1 MPHDPS
7 YAERKVEGIF
17 NFVRSP
23 TNKLY
28 VLFLNY
34 TVHVYDEV
42 LRNLQCEDPKIHVL
56 RRSLHKLLRN
66 ILVRFV
72 KPSAMFGKCVDE
84 VQYSV
89 RYNQKA
95 NNELVIGEACQNFI
109 ASRSQNY
116 LQDKRVE
123 EFYSNVRLYFMKAC
137 NYLMEKLPLNDPLL
151 QHAEVADILKQQE
164 SKSSDLMYFLE
175 RFPGLIP
182 LGS

>member
-1 MPHDPS
+1 M
-7 YAERKVEGIF
+7 
-17 NFVRSP
+17 
-23 TNKLY
+23 
-28 VLFLNY
+28 
-34 TVHVYDEV
+34 
-42 LRNLQCEDPKIHVL
+42 
-56 RRSLHKLLRN
+56 HKLLRN